1 MLAKTEGLKYIKTDI
16 LGFPGGP
23 NGKELDSQCK
33 ET

>member
-1 MLAKTEGLKYIKTDI
+1 MLAKTEGLRYIKTNI

-23 NGKELDSQCK
+23 NGKEFDSQCK